1 MNLTQKYYNPTDKF
15 LEVAYSLPMVPDSS
29 IYKFI
34 AEFENV
40 KIEGVVK
47 EKE

>member
-1 MNLTQKYYNPTDKF
+1 
-15 LEVAYSLPMVPDSS
+15 MVPDSS

-47 EKE
+47 EKEEAKK